1 MTVADQIMGRR
12 NQGIRNNR
20 MYFCRYSL
28 VNLLFFCSST
38 DENANTDVDL
48 AKLIPKKIVSIGV
61 HMSVACPN
69 APAELGRRD
78 GACLAAG
85 RPVTWFCSVLRSR
98 AALNSQRGKG
108 AFRGRVRLPDR
119 RRSVLGS
126 FIMLGFGWKEEDR
139 GLPLPG
145 PDHRTD

>member
-85 RPVTWFCSVLRSR
+85 RPVTWVNLFVSR
-98 AALNSQRGKG
+98 AALNSQRHSVAG
-108 AFRGRVRLPDR
+108 GRV
-119 RRSVLGS
+119 SAV
-126 FIMLGFGWKEEDR
+126 
-139 GLPLPG
+139 PLPG
-145 PDHRTD
+145 PDRRTD